1 MLEVKNHLE
10 FGVKPIEFVV
20 ERSSW
25 LDALNLHWLGVVGE
39 SPLHGL
45 W

>member
-1 MLEVKNHLE
+1 MGGVLRVVGAGGSKSLE

-25 LDALNLHWLGVVGE
+25 LDALNLHWLGVVG
-39 SPLHGL
+39 
-45 W
+45 

>member
-1 MLEVKNHLE
+1 MLEARNHSE
-10 FGVKPIEFVV
+10 SGVKPIEIVV

-39 SPLHGL
+39 SSLHGL